1 MSMIAAVKSQ
11 VDLAAFLRDSG
22 IEFKKAGNGLRS
34 DSCPHCGTKP
44 HSNRLG
50 VRGGRYHC
58 FSCGGKGDVVDAAAA
73 LKGCSIGD
81 AAKWLQQEYW
91 VSETLP
97 PRVAEPTPIRPETPP
112 ELARAISAL
121 YESALT
127 ESPALEKYLREER
140 CLSER
145 VIREAVDRGI
155 LRFLPN
161 DPFAAR
167 DLMADAVGGRDV
179 LVEAGLMRA
188 GKRMPAGAYRPI
200 LWFFPEMD
208 SIEFRLGRK
217 AGESERKAIRYG
229 TATQPSS
236 WNRGADH
243 TAFVEGLI
251 DMLSMVD
258 LGFEGNVKGIPG
270 VNTWKPEWFLDENEP
285 WACFDGDRGGRRAA
299 ENVKTTMLEE
309 HGKTVYTRCPPTGDI
324 NDQLRAKRLQSTQES
339 VA

>member
-11 VDLAAFLRDSG
+11 VDLVSFLRDSG
-22 IEFKKAGNGLRS
+22 IELKQAGNGLRS

-58 FSCGGKGDVVDAAAA
+58 FSCGGKGDVVDAASA
-73 LKGCSIGD
+73 LMGCSIGD
-81 AAKWLQQEYW
+81 AAQWLQREYW
-91 VSETLP
+91 VSESLP
-97 PRVAEPTPIRPETPP
+97 PRVAAPTPIRAETSPA
-112 ELARAISAL
+112 LRQAIKAL
-121 YESALT
+121 YSSALT
-127 ESPALEKYLREER
+127 DSPALIRYLTKER
-140 CLSER
+140 GLSER
-145 VIREAVDRGI
+145 VVREAVERGI

-167 DLMADAVGGRDV
+167 DMMADAVGGPEA
-179 LVEAGLMRA
+179 LVEAGLMKP

-217 AGESERKAIRYG
+217 SAEDERKAIRYG
-229 TATQPSS
+229 TATQPSRWS
-236 WNRGADH
+236 QDGES

-258 LGFEGNVKGIPG
+258 LGYAGDVCGIPG
-270 VNTWKPEWFLDENEP
+270 VNTWKPEWFLNEKEP

-299 ENVKTTMLEE
+299 ENVATTMLEE
-309 HGKTVYTRCPPTGDI
+309 HGKTVYTRCPPQGDI
-324 NDQLRAKRLQSTQES
+324 NDQLRMRLSRSSREC